1 MDPTGNLV
9 EFLIQDLAVV
19 LLAAG
24 LSGWVCKRLGI
35 SVIVGY
41 LAAGII
47 VGTPQITFP
56 YVTDVVRIQLLSQL
70 GLVFLMFFIGLG
82 LRLRKLREVGL
93 GVMLATV
100 VTALGTLSL
109 GRASAM
115 LLGFDEATSL
125 FLAAMLMGSSSAIVG
140 KLIYDNQL
148 MHRRAGQL
156 ALAMTL
162 LEDIVAIVMLGYLGS
177 YVAMEQGGGN
187 GLGEIFGMVSLLVA
201 FVALIIFPG
210 IVVLPRWLGRFE
222 KRGGIELETL
232 IVAGLLFAMAWLTL
246 SAGYSIALGAFL
258 CGVIVA
264 ETKRVQAIERSF
276 SGLKDIFVAL
286 FFTAIGMA
294 IDVTRFPEAL
304 GVIALGVALAFV
316 ARPIAATLGFLS
328 VCEDEEVAI
337 KAALCVTPIG
347 EFSFVIAGLG
357 VVSGILD
364 DTMQVAAVGISFVTS
379 LLAPVAVKK
388 SDLWVRWFRPSQVRC
403 VGTWLHAYQ
412 AGWEKVM
419 RTSDRSVLWGL
430 LRPRLW
436 QVAAEWLLV
445 TAVLLFAH
453 PLEAKFT
460 AWADEAIG
468 WLPMSE
474 LFYWLCVSLLIFG
487 PVIAL
492 YRNISAMAMILAD
505 YMSTK
510 LNQSK
515 ESLPRVEILLRAVGL
530 IFLTLWLL
538 NLLPFGSMNAG
549 EWGIFLLVLGIAA
562 NYGWRSWVRWHSQAE
577 YSIKSA
583 FAEEMELDSGVA
595 ELSKRVREE
604 LGLNIVEVEIPVRAH
619 VIGQTMGE
627 LNLRRRFGVS
637 VISIERQGYSLNRVS
652 ASEALYAGDQ
662 LYLVGNEDDLNRAVA
677 AIVALADDEGGAAS
691 HLGTAILTKVVVAAS
706 SPWAGYTLDELDW
719 PARFGLQVVGI
730 RREGRLQV
738 GFDASERLR
747 VEDELTLAGA
757 LTAVQAL
764 LDTASAE
771 TQT

>member
-1 MDPTGNLV
+1 MNSTVNLV

-24 LSGWVCKRLGI
+24 LSGWLCKRLGI

-82 LRLRKLREVGL
+82 LRLRKLRQVGL

-100 VTALGTLSL
+100 ITALGTLTL
-109 GRASAM
+109 ARCSAL
-115 LLGFDEATSL
+115 LLGFDETTAL

-177 YVAMEQGGGN
+177 YVAMEQASGN
-187 GLGEIFGMVSLLVA
+187 AGMGEIFGTVALLIA
-201 FVALIIFPG
+201 FVALIILPG
-210 IVVLPRWLGRFE
+210 IVVLPRWLNRFE

-232 IVAGLLFAMAWLTL
+232 IVAGLLFAMAWLAL

-258 CGVIVA
+258 CGVILA

-304 GVIALGVALAFV
+304 GIIALGVTLAFLV
-316 ARPIAATLGFLS
+316 RPIAATLGFLS
-328 VCEDEEVAI
+328 VCEDEEVAM
-337 KAALCVTPIG
+337 KAAFCVTPIG

-357 VVSGILD
+357 VASGILD

-379 LLAPVAVKK
+379 LLAPMTVKK
-388 SDLWVRWFRPSQVRC
+388 SDTWVRWFRPSRIGWI
-403 VGTWLHAYQ
+403 GTWLTSYQ
-412 AGWEKVM
+412 NSWAKVM
-419 RTSDRSVLWGL
+419 RTSDRSILWRL

-436 QVAAEWLLV
+436 QVGAEWLLV
-445 TAVLLFAH
+445 TAVLLFAR

-460 AWADEAIG
+460 AWADETLG
-468 WLPMSE
+468 WLPMSD
-474 LFYWLCVSLLIFG
+474 LFYWLGVSLLIFG
-487 PVIAL
+487 PLIAL

-505 YMSTK
+505 YMTSKLKKSTD
-510 LNQSK
+510 SM
-515 ESLPRVEILLRAVGL
+515 SRIDILLRWAGL
-530 IFLTLWLL
+530 ILLSLWLF
-538 NLLPFGSMNAG
+538 NLLPIGSIDTG
-549 EWGIFLLVLGIAA
+549 EWIILLVVLGITLH
-562 NYGWRSWVRWHSQAE
+562 YGWRNWVRWHSHAE
-577 YSIKSA
+577 HSIKSA
-583 FAEEMELDSGVA
+583 FAEELNPDSKVA
-595 ELSKRVREE
+595 ELSKKVREE
-604 LGLNIVEVEIPVRAH
+604 LGLNIIEVEVPLRAQ
-619 VIGQTMGE
+619 VIGQSMGE
-627 LNLRRRFGVS
+627 LNLRKRFGVT
-637 VISIERQGYSLNRVS
+637 VISIDRQGYSLNRVS
-652 ASEALYAGDQ
+652 ASESLYAGDQ
-662 LYLVGNEDDLNRAVA
+662 LYLVGSAENLEQ
-677 AIVALADDEGGAAS
+677 ALAMLTRETEHEEPSEANLS
-691 HLGTAILTKVVVAAS
+691 SAILTKLVIAQS
-706 SPWAGYTLDELDW
+706 SPWSGRSLSELNW
-719 PARFGLQVVGI
+719 PARFGIQVVGI
-730 RREGRLQV
+730 RRGSKLQVSFSAAEQLQV
-738 GFDASERLR
+738 G
-747 VEDELTLAGA
+747 DELTLAGP
-757 LTAVQAL
+757 LTSVQTL
-764 LDTASAE
+764 LDTAN
-771 TQT
+771 

>member
-1 MDPTGNLV
+1 MDSAVNLV

-82 LRLRKLREVGL
+82 LRLRKLRQVGL

-100 VTALGTLSL
+100 VTALGTLTL
-109 GRASAM
+109 ARCSA
-115 LLGFDEATSL
+115 LALGFDEATSL

-156 ALAMTL
+156 GLAMSL

-177 YVAMEQGGGN
+177 YVAVEQSSEN
-187 GLGEIFGMVSLLVA
+187 GLGEVFGMVTLLVA
-201 FVALIIFPG
+201 FVALIILPG
-210 IVVLPRWLGRFE
+210 IVILPRWLSRFE

-232 IVAGLLFAMAWLTL
+232 IVAGLLFAMAWLAL

-258 CGVIVA
+258 CGVILA
-264 ETKRVQAIERSF
+264 ETKRVQAIERAF

-304 GVIALGVALAFV
+304 GVIALGVGLAFLV
-316 ARPIAATLGFLS
+316 RPIAATFGFLL
-328 VCEDEEVAI
+328 VCEDEEVAM

-357 VVSGILD
+357 VASGILD

-379 LLAPVAVKK
+379 LLAPVSVKK
-388 SDLWVRWFRPSQVRC
+388 SDLCIRLFRPSRIGR
-403 VGTWLHAYQ
+403 VGAWLNAYQ
-412 AGWEKVM
+412 ESWAKVM
-419 RTSDRSVLWGL
+419 RTSDRSVLWRL
-430 LRPRLW
+430 MRPRLW
-436 QVAAEWLLV
+436 QVCAEWLLV
-445 TAVLLFAH
+445 TAVLLFAR

-460 AWADEAIG
+460 AWAEETLT

-474 LFYWLCVSLLIFG
+474 LFYWLGVSLLIFG

-505 YMSTK
+505 YLASK
-510 LNQSK
+510 LK
-515 ESLPRVEILLRAVGL
+515 RAPESLPRIEIVFRSVGL
-530 IFLTLWLL
+530 VVLTAWLL
-538 NLLPFGSMNAG
+538 NLLPIGSMSAG
-549 EWGIFLLVLGIAA
+549 EWIIFAVVLVIAL
-562 NYGWRSWVRWHSQAE
+562 NYGWRNWVRWHSHAE
-577 YSIKSA
+577 CSIKSA
-583 FAEEMELDSGVA
+583 FSEEVDSDSGVA
-595 ELSKRVREE
+595 ELSKRIREE
-604 LGLNIVEVEIPVRAH
+604 LGLNILEVEVPVRAQ

-637 VISIERQGYSLNRVS
+637 VIAIERQGYPLKSVAGAES
-652 ASEALYAGDQ
+652 LYAGDQ
-662 LYLVGNEDDLNRAVA
+662 LYLVGGSDDLARAVEE
-677 AIVALADDEGGAAS
+677 INVLADSDEPTDS
-691 HLGTAILTKVVVAAS
+691 NLGTAILTKVVIAES
-706 SPWAGYTLDELDW
+706 SSWPGHSLAELDW
-719 PARFGLQVVGI
+719 PARFGIQVVGI
-730 RREGRLQV
+730 RRDGIMRVSFSSNELLQV
-738 GFDASERLR
+738 G
-747 VEDELTLAGA
+747 DELTLAGS
-757 LTAVQAL
+757 LGAVQAL
-764 LDTASAE
+764 LDATAS
-771 TQT
+771 